1 MWFLWILKLKNSWKQ
16 PEKFSK
22 IWGSL
27 FDFAGREAQI
37 AELEQQVAEPN
48 FWDNPDEAQQ
58 VMQKI
63 TGLRSKIEQFNGVK
77 TLVEDAETLY
87 EMCKE
92 MGDDE
97 ELLAEAGEA
106 TDKAMQALEQMELET
121 LLNGKYDRNNAI
133 ISIHPGAGGT
143 ESQDWRICCIG
154 CMYAGRNVMVLPL
167 HCWTIWP
174 GKKLALRVLRY

>member
-92 MGDDE
+92 MG
-97 ELLAEAGEA
+97 A
-106 TDKAMQALEQMELET
+106 
-121 LLNGKYDRNNAI
+121 NR
-133 ISIHPGAGGT
+133 
-143 ESQDWRICCIG
+143 
-154 CMYAGRNVMVLPL
+154 
-167 HCWTIWP
+167 
-174 GKKLALRVLRY
+174 

>member
-1 MWFLWILKLKNSWKQ
+1 MPRTILQQTDISCFYYDCTGCALRACVFDRLFLKDVIFVDFEIKKQ
-16 PEKFSK
+16 LEAARKITK

-58 VMQKI
+58 VIQKI

-106 TDKAMQALEQMELET
+106 TE
-121 LLNGKYDRNNAI
+121 
-133 ISIHPGAGGT
+133 
-143 ESQDWRICCIG
+143 
-154 CMYAGRNVMVLPL
+154 
-167 HCWTIWP
+167 
-174 GKKLALRVLRY
+174 